1 VTAHRRDRI
10 LSGLNLA
17 GAGLEIGGGYN
28 PIACKDE
35 FRVDHLDHADQD
47 TLIAKFASQGIDTS
61 RIQTVDYVW
70 SGQTYAQLVGEK
82 RYDWIIAS
90 HVIEH
95 VPNPIQFLNDC
106 TEILSEDGILS
117 LVIPDKRFCFDY
129 YRPPSG
135 LARLIDAFVAG
146 DARTTAGSVV
156 EHIMYAATVDGAI
169 TWDRAAGHSPPKFL
183 HTAEQARGLYDTI
196 AQDGAFHDVHAWA
209 FTPASFRLVADDL
222 NRLRLI
228 ALRERSWHDTEGYE
242 FYVQLSRQGD
252 GPDVARATLAK
263 SAISAWNGDSEQVA
277 EGFPSPTSTTATV
290 RSGADLVE
298 LAQSNARG
306 EIIVQGTSGRLQI
319 YLIRDGRRHA
329 IASPAWIVGHGYA
342 GEDVIVVDDAVI
354 FQVAEGEI
362 LVA

>member
-1 VTAHRRDRI
+1 VIAHRRDRI

-28 PIACKDE
+28 PITCKDE
-35 FRVDHLDHADQD
+35 FRVDHLDHADRD

-61 RIQTVDYVW
+61 RIQAVDYVW
-70 SGQTYAQLVGEK
+70 SGQTYAELVGEK

-106 TEILSEDGILS
+106 TEILSESGILS

-146 DARTTAGSVV
+146 DTRTTAGSVV

-169 TWDRAAGHSPPKFL
+169 TWDRTAEHSAPKFL
-183 HTAEQARGLYDTI
+183 HTAEQARGLYDSI

-222 NRLRLI
+222 NRLGLI
-228 ALRERSWHDTEGYE
+228 SLRECSWHDTEGYE

-252 GPDVARATLAK
+252 GPDVGRATLAK
-263 SAISAWNGDSEQVA
+263 SAISAWDGASDQVI
-277 EGFPSPTSTTATV
+277 ERFRDPIPSTATFHSGGELLDFA
-290 RSGADLVE
+290 RST
-298 LAQSNARG
+298 SRG
-306 EIIVQGTSGRLQI
+306 EIIVQGTSGHPQI
-319 YLIRDGRRHA
+319 YLIRDGQRHS
-329 IASPAWIVGHGYA
+329 IASPAWILGHGY
-342 GEDVIVVDDAVI
+342 GGKDVIVVDDAII

>member
-1 VTAHRRDRI
+1 MTADRRDRI
-10 LSGLNLA
+10 LSDLNLA

-28 PIACKDE
+28 PITCKDE
-35 FRVDHLDHADQD
+35 FRVDHLDHADRD
-47 TLIAKFASQGIDTS
+47 TLIEKFASQGIDTS

-70 SGQTYAQLVGEK
+70 SGQTYAELVGEK

-106 TEILSEDGILS
+106 TEILTEDGILS
-117 LVIPDKRFCFDY
+117 LVVPDKRFCFDY

-146 DARTTAGSVV
+146 DTRTTAGSVV
-156 EHIMYAATVDGAI
+156 EHIMYAATVNGAI
-169 TWDRAAGHSPPKFL
+169 TWDLTAGQSAPKFL
-183 HTAEQARGLYDTI
+183 HTAEQARSLYDSI

-209 FTPASFRLVADDL
+209 FTPASFRLVAEDL
-222 NRLRLI
+222 NRLGLI
-228 ALRERSWHDTEGYE
+228 SLRERSWHDTEGYE

-252 GPDVARATLAK
+252 GPNVARATLAK
-263 SAISAWNGDSEQVA
+263 SAISAWDGDSEQA
-277 EGFPSPTSTTATV
+277 ADRFQDLMSSTVSA
-290 RSGADLVE
+290 RSRDLVE
-298 LAQSNARG
+298 LARSHSRG
-306 EIIVQGTSGRLQI
+306 EIIVQGTSGHPQI

-329 IASPAWIVGHGYA
+329 IASPAWIIGHGYA
-342 GEDVIVVDDAVI
+342 AEDVIVVDDAII
-354 FQVAEGEI
+354 FEVAEGEI

>member
-1 VTAHRRDRI
+1 VTVDRRERI

-28 PIACKDE
+28 PRTCKDE
-35 FRVDHLDHADQD
+35 FLVDHLDHADRD
-47 TLIAKFASQGIDTS
+47 ALIAKFASQGIDTS
-61 RIQTVDYVW
+61 RIQAVDYVW
-70 SGQTYAQLVGEK
+70 SGQTYAALVGEK

-106 TEILSEDGILS
+106 TEILSENGILS
-117 LVIPDKRFCFDY
+117 LAVPDKRFCFDY

-135 LARLIDAFVAG
+135 LARLVDAFVAG
-146 DARTTAGSVV
+146 YTRTTAGSVV

-169 TWDRAAGHSPPKFL
+169 TWDRTAGHAPPKFL
-183 HTAEQARGLYDTI
+183 HTAEQARDLYDSI

-209 FTPASFRLVADDL
+209 FTPASFRLVAEDL
-222 NRLRLI
+222 NRLGLI
-228 ALRERSWHDTEGYE
+228 SLRERSWHDTEGYE

-263 SAISAWNGDSEQVA
+263 SAISAWNGDSEQAADRFQDPIV
-277 EGFPSPTSTTATV
+277 STATF
-290 RSGADLVE
+290 RSRELVE
-298 LAQSNARG
+298 LARSNSRG
-306 EIIVQGTSGRLQI
+306 EIIVQGTSGHPQI

-329 IASPAWIVGHGYA
+329 IASPAWIIGHGYA
-342 GEDVIVVDDAVI
+342 GEDVIVVDDAII
-354 FQVAEGEI
+354 FEVAEGEI